1 MNETRDSFLG
11 GALQSADRAALS
23 SFGTYAL
30 LFVPSLMGSLRSR
43 ASYSRARAAF
53 WNARR
58 HVPAYRAFL
67 RERNSEHPAHFEAV
81 PPMDKE
87 GYIRRHSLESR
98 CLFGRLPSRDAVIDE
113 SSGSSGKATS
123 WVRGA
128 AERTATRRLLQ
139 FGVRQTFGKE
149 PFILLNAFA
158 LGPWATGM
166 NVSMS
171 LVEQCVL
178 KSIGP
183 DQAKLEAALKD
194 LGPKYRY
201 LITGYPPFLKQF
213 VDHADIEWDQYRIH
227 AAVGG
232 EGMSEG
238 LRAALN
244 RRFARTVS
252 SFGASD
258 LEINMAVETD
268 FTIAL
273 RQALIANADL
283 ARDLYG
289 NEQLPMVFQYD
300 PLSYYVESDAER
312 NLLFTINRLDNVS
325 PRIRYNLYD
334 RGAVMSCDSVLRVLH
349 DHAVVLEPSAPRV
362 SLPLLFHW
370 GRREHAVAFYGC
382 KITPDDIQ
390 NAIMRVSGLRTIT
403 RNYALHPY
411 EDEGANKRLEVWI
424 ELSVDGH
431 HPENVTGV
439 TEELKHELA
448 AINQD
453 FREAIRMIKPDFH
466 PVIRF
471 YPPGE
476 GPLAGQD
483 PRVKRRYIL

>member
-1 MNETRDSFLG
+1 MNEAKDSLLG
-11 GALQSADRAALS
+11 NTLQVADHAALS
-23 SFGTYAL
+23 SFGAYSL
-30 LFVPSLMGSLRSR
+30 LFAPGLMGGLRVRASR
-43 ASYSRARAAF
+43 ARARAAF

-58 HVPAYRAFL
+58 RVPAYRAFL
-67 RERNSEHPAHFEAV
+67 REHTRERPARFEDV
-81 PPMDKE
+81 PPMDKD
-87 GYIRRHSLESR
+87 GYIRGYSLESR
-98 CLFGRLPSRDAVIDE
+98 CQFGRLPARDAVIDE

-123 WVRGA
+123 WVRGP
-128 AERTATRRLLQ
+128 AEREATRRLLQ
-139 FGVRQTFGKE
+139 FGVRHTFGKD

-183 DQAKLEAALKD
+183 DQAKLEAALQD
-194 LGPKYRY
+194 LGPGYRY

-213 VDHADIEWDQYRIH
+213 VDNAAIEWEKYRIH

-244 RRFARTVS
+244 RRFARTIS

-273 RQALIANADL
+273 RQELAGNADL

-289 NEQLPMVFQYD
+289 NEALPMIFQYD
-300 PLSYYVESDAER
+300 PLSYYIESDHER

-334 RGAVMSCDSVLRVLH
+334 RGTVMRCGDALAILR
-349 DHAVVLEPSAPRV
+349 DHGVALDPARPRV
-362 SLPLLFHW
+362 NLPLLFHW

-382 KITPDDIQ
+382 KITPDDVQ
-390 NAIMRVSGLRTIT
+390 SAIMRVAGLRAVTS
-403 RNYALHPY
+403 NYALHPY
-411 EDEGANKRLEVWI
+411 EDEAANKRLEIWI
-424 ELSVDGH
+424 ELSVEGRVPDD
-431 HPENVTGV
+431 VTGV
-439 TEELKHELA
+439 TEDLKRELA
-448 AINQD
+448 AVNQD
-453 FREAIRMIKPDFH
+453 FREAVRMIQPGFH
-466 PVIRF
+466 PVLRF
-471 YPPGE
+471 FPHGE

>member
-1 MNETRDSFLG
+1 MNEIKDSLLG
-11 GALQSADRAALS
+11 NALQGADTAALS
-23 SFGTYAL
+23 SFGAYSL
-30 LFVPSLMGSLRSR
+30 LFAPGLVSGLRLR
-43 ASYSRARAAF
+43 ASRARAQAAF
-53 WNARR
+53 WNAHRR
-58 HVPAYRAFL
+58 VPAYRDFL
-67 RERNSEHPAHFEAV
+67 REHAAERPRRFEDV
-81 PPMDKE
+81 PPMDKD
-87 GYIRRHSLESR
+87 GYIRRHPLESR
-98 CLFGRLPSRDAVIDE
+98 CQFGRFPSRDAVIDE

-123 WVRGA
+123 WVRGP
-128 AERTATRRLLQ
+128 AEREATRRLLQ
-139 FGVRQTFGKE
+139 FGVRHTFGKE

-178 KSIGP
+178 KSVGP
-183 DQAKLEAALKD
+183 DQAKLEAALQD
-194 LGPKYRY
+194 LGPGYRY

-213 VDHADIEWDQYRIH
+213 VDHADIDWKKYRIH

-244 RRFARTVS
+244 RRFQRTIS

-273 RQALIANADL
+273 RQELARNADL

-289 NEQLPMVFQYD
+289 SEGLPMVFQYD
-300 PLSYYVESDAER
+300 PLSYYIESDGER
-312 NLLFTINRLDNVS
+312 NLLFTLNRLDNVS

-334 RGAVMSCDSVLRVLH
+334 RGIAMRCRNALEMLR
-349 DHAVVLEPSAPRV
+349 DHRVALDPPAPRV
-362 SLPLLFHW
+362 NLPLLFHW

-382 KITPDDIQ
+382 KITPDDVQ
-390 NAIMRVSGLRTIT
+390 NAITRVPLLQELTA
-403 RNYALHPY
+403 NYALHPY
-411 EDEGANKRLEVWI
+411 EDDAANKRLEIWI
-424 ELSVDGH
+424 ELSAESQAPDDVAGI
-431 HPENVTGV
+431 
-439 TEELKHELA
+439 TEGLKRELA
-448 AINQD
+448 AVNQD
-453 FREAIRMIKPDFH
+453 FREAIRMIQPGFH
-466 PVIRF
+466 PILRF
-471 YPPGE
+471 FPHGE